1 MTTPH
6 VCLEDYASEAI
17 LGFPPPPPPF
27 SVNEKKE
34 LRLFLLLAAKHWFGA
49 SRSESGWTRY
59 VSLDY
64 IYQPNNAYV
73 IKDICIIEAE
83 VNVLGISSP
92 F

>member
-6 VCLEDYASEAI
+6 VCLEDYASEEI
-17 LGFPPPPPPF
+17 LGFFPPF

>member
-1 MTTPH
+1 MDFCP
-6 VCLEDYASEAI
+6 LFLSI
-17 LGFPPPPPPF
+17 K
-27 SVNEKKE
+27 KKE

-49 SRSESGWTRY
+49 STSESGWTRY

-73 IKDICIIEAE
+73 IKGICIIEAE